1 MTTETMAY
9 TADDGALA
17 MSKMVAAKMD
27 DVSFTNIQQINAATM
42 TATNEARSLV
52 MEVLKLHGV
61 NELGDED
68 MGDEQAAVS
77 LIRECETYAEDPDA
91 YIEKVLG
98 DDGDDDVAT
107 EAEAALPLPTAIAE
121 PLVQPIQ
128 DFGLAPVAAPV
139 RVAVPEAKIR
149 FIDRAAKGLFPGIGA
164 RYERE
169 MAPSVKWETPKPHMP
184 ARDEHYSFPGF
195 ATKIMISAIRRRANV
210 VATGD
215 PGCGKTEFFK
225 QFGLAIGLPVHVI
238 PFDGSLDRSAII
250 GSFRQIATPTG
261 SATPFVD
268 GLLPTYIQQPCIIV
282 LDEFDQADPDMQ
294 YVLHKFYEGEGIT
307 IMEDGGRFVARH
319 ENCYIVAAANTKG
332 RGSSNGLTH
341 ARHEMSEAT
350 RDRFPY
356 WLTFTYLPAEKEAA
370 TITAKTGLDAA
381 LSPKLVTVATA
392 IRTAYNTGSIEQPCS
407 MRQLLDAAALS
418 ADFRTLGDDV
428 ALALA
433 CDVVMVGRA
442 NSEDTGIIR
451 EAINQSL
458 NVDLETLER

>member
-52 MEVLKLHGV
+52 MGVLKLHGV
-61 NELGDED
+61 DSLGDED
-68 MGDEQAAVS
+68 MGDDRAADA
-77 LIRECETYAEDPDA
+77 LIRECDAYAADPDA
-91 YIEKVLG
+91 YIDGVVG
-98 DDGDDDVAT
+98 GGDDDVEETPPAV
-107 EAEAALPLPTAIAE
+107 PLVASAPE
-121 PLVQPIQ
+121 PLVVPEQS
-128 DFGLAPVAAPV
+128 FGLAPVAPPV
-139 RVAVPEAKIR
+139 RMTVPEAKIR
-149 FIDRAAKGLFPGIGA
+149 FIDRAAKGLFPGIGTL
-164 RYERE
+164 YERE
-169 MAPSVKWETPKPHMP
+169 MAPSVKWETPKPHIP
-184 ARDEHYSFPGF
+184 ARDPHYSFPGF
-195 ATKIMISAIRRRANV
+195 ATKVMISAIRRRANV

-225 QFGLAIGLPVHVI
+225 QFGYALGLPVHVI

-268 GLLPTYIQQPCIIV
+268 GLLPTFIQQPCIIV

-307 IMEDGGRFVARH
+307 IMEDGGRFVPRH

-332 RGSSNGLTH
+332 RGSDNGLTH

-356 WLTFTYLPAEKEAA
+356 WLTFTYLPADKEAA
-370 TITAKTGLDAA
+370 TVTAKTGLDAA
-381 LSPKLVTVATA
+381 LAPKLVTVATA
-392 IRTAYNTGSIEQPCS
+392 IRTAYNTGSLSQPCS
-407 MRQLLDAAALS
+407 MRQLLDSAALS
-418 ADFRTLGDDV
+418 RDFASLGDDV

-442 NSEDTGIIR
+442 NPEDTGIIR

-458 NVDLETLER
+458 GVDLETLER